1 MLKSKDRAA
10 LRAMANGMP
19 AIFHLGKEGVTP
31 EFVSAVRDALEAREL
46 IKIDVL
52 NNCEWD
58 VKEAAETVSQ
68 RAGAQIVQV
77 IGKKFVLY
85 KKSRS
90 KKEGIL

>member
-1 MLKSKDRAA
+1 LKSKDRAA
-10 LRAMANGMP
+10 LRAIANKMP
-19 AIFHLGKEGVTP
+19 AIFHLGKEGISP

-52 NNCEWD
+52 NNCDCD
-58 VKEAAETVSQ
+58 VKEAAETVGG
-68 RAGAQIVQV
+68 RAGAEIVQV
-77 IGKKFVLY
+77 IGRKFVLY